1 MQPQSIL
8 RELGEKF
15 TYSAFLKK
23 VELAKKDLTT
33 VQIGY
38 LDQRMLL
45 LKAFVDTTTDQSKS
59 RFKAG
64 QLTIIDL
71 SDPFVDAGS
80 ACALFDIA
88 SRFFVR
94 AQVDT
99 GKVLVVDEAHKVS
112 SRAYSPHTEH
122 LPPLLV

>member
-1 MQPQSIL
+1 M

-15 TYSAFLKK
+15 TYNAFLKK
-23 VELAKKDLTT
+23 VDLAKKDLTDT
-33 VQIGY
+33 QIGY
-38 LDQRMLL
+38 LEQRMLL
-45 LKAFVDTTTDQSKS
+45 LKAFVDNKTDQSKT

-71 SDPFVDAGS
+71 SDPFMDASS
-80 ACALFDIA
+80 ACALFEIV

-99 GKVLVVDEAHKVS
+99 GKVLVVDEANKASPAIYS
-112 SRAYSPHTEH
+112 SYTWH
-122 LPPLLV
+122 